1 VNSVSRSKRRENF
14 LTFLISD
21 KRHYFLFHTFLSLK
35 KTCNEILEVSENET
49 NRARLV
55 ALVVREAIFVANRQD
70 WDAACRMILQHNL
83 LTWQEKSAIVALLQI
98 KPS

>member
-1 VNSVSRSKRRENF
+1 MQFITVMSSSN
-14 LTFLISD
+14 ISSPSSD
-21 KRHYFLFHTFLSLK
+21 DS
-35 KTCNEILEVSENET
+35 EILEVSENET